1 MSKGLDYLDFSANH
15 FVHRDWI
22 FTNKTHIESI
32 RFSTD
37 YYTHQTLK
45 YRFLQ
50 GWSFLTGTKKQSM
63 IFKMSFKERIFMFFY
78 CLKRDKNLPDGSL
91 DEGSI
96 ITFWGETGEYL
107 QFVQPSVGDLLVKF
121 LRDQPENPHAIK
133 ITEEL
138 DRIYELFKK
147 VEE

>member
-1 MSKGLDYLDFSANH
+1 
-15 FVHRDWI
+15 
-22 FTNKTHIESI
+22 
-32 RFSTD
+32 
-37 YYTHQTLK
+37 
-45 YRFLQ
+45 
-50 GWSFLTGTKKQSM
+50 
-63 IFKMSFKERIFMFFY
+63 MSFKERIFMFFY

-138 DRIYELFKK
+138 DRIYELFKE